1 MKTTNTRA
9 MEGPCGQRKKDAAAG
24 PFFYAQNRNWEFRE
38 AFLNIRYYWDDSSEL
53 ESNKGGNQKYS
64 VRDFK
69 IVIYI
74 TVNKS
79 VRVFCK
85 KERRRQC
92 DIFLTGTS
100 I

>member
-1 MKTTNTRA
+1 MSPLGRSKAVLNTV
-9 MEGPCGQRKKDAAAG
+9 CSV
-24 PFFYAQNRNWEFRE
+24 PFFLSFKVSAEYFEHLKEEKRE
-38 AFLNIRYYWDDSSEL
+38 VKNEGL
-53 ESNKGGNQKYS
+53 KKNQ
-64 VRDFK
+64 DFK

-85 KERRRQC
+85 KERRGQC